1 MDFQYKEMGM
11 RIKKRRKELHLSQST
26 LAESLGISNNHL
38 SSIENGKE
46 KASLDVF
53 VLICNILQVTPDYLL
68 LGSLHSKNVPQNI
81 YDMLRMCSQDDII
94 FAQKIVELLVERN
107 TKTRSSDNHFLNI
120 AYFKCSCPI
129 KILRYQKL
137 TQSNSTL

>member
-107 TKTRSSDNHFLNI
+107 TKTRSSDNHF
-120 AYFKCSCPI
+120 
-129 KILRYQKL
+129 
-137 TQSNSTL
+137 